1 MASREDLSKSYRR
14 MTDATEATRRA
25 VDRVDDSVRAN
36 TRATQLG
43 NVIAGVA
50 ALRAE
55 VNAKKARERIDAVGG
70 NIDDMNAAVTE
81 KLDQLSGGIQ
91 SLTGEVSKTNEQLEH
106 LKSINFA
113 QWRDGVGQT
122 YWYEYRPLGRKLL
135 ADYDELSLAWRHLV
149 AHRVTEVI
157 DRYPEWKDEEWL
169 LDSIRDGQYYPY
181 PKFPSGP
188 RQVAPLPDGLW
199 KKDRKRLGEFPNII
213 IAFILFV
220 LAFMVTF
227 GAFLGADD
235 DRREEQRSEM
245 VQSYR
250 NDENS
255 ALYPMMQYWPDGY
268 SCREDRL
275 IERVENLRD
284 EAPEGS
290 DERKSWDR
298 ALEAGTGAV
307 NEACD
312 RRIELRNE
320 NYYGMGEDPS
330 VEGLD
335 MSIGMMQ
342 FLSFLMGLAC
352 VIGFRLYLGSE
363 NKKIVAHNQRIN
375 DVVDG
380 HRAAVL
386 RARSEWESKCDS
398 ISSEWAKRNI
408 DAGCEME
415 RRFTELVGVPLSGK
429 GASEFWAAPTTKRE
443 AHEWAE
449 LLKRDRVDPPSKDD
463 YFEPSRI
470 QVNPRMPGWYRERF
484 ESSYRAVV
492 PHEL

>member
-55 VNAKKARERIDAVGG
+55 VNAKKTRARIDAVGG
-70 NIDDMNAAVTE
+70 KIDDMNAAVTE
-81 KLDQLSGGIQ
+81 KLDQLDNGVQ
-91 SLTGEVSKTNEQLEH
+91 SLTGEVAKTNEQLEH
-106 LKSINFA
+106 LKDINFA

-135 ADYDELSLAWRHLV
+135 EDYDELSLAWRQLV

-169 LDSIRDGQYYPY
+169 PDSIRDGQYYPY

-199 KKDRKRLGEFPNII
+199 KKDRKSLGEFRNII
-213 IAFILFV
+213 IAFILFI
-220 LAFMVTF
+220 LGIMVTF
-227 GAFLGADD
+227 GAFLGADE
-235 DRREEQRSEM
+235 DRKEEQRSEL

-250 NDENS
+250 SDGNS
-255 ALYPMMQYWPDGY
+255 ALYPMMQYWPDAY
-268 SCREDRL
+268 SCRDDRL
-275 IERVENLRD
+275 FEWVENLRD
-284 EAPEGS
+284 KAPEGS
-290 DERKSWDR
+290 DERKTWDR
-298 ALEAGTGAV
+298 ALKAGPEAIK
-307 NEACD
+307 EACD
-312 RRIELRNE
+312 RRIKLRNE
-320 NYYGMGEDPS
+320 NYYGMGDDPS
-330 VEGLD
+330 VKGLD
-335 MSIGMMQ
+335 ISTGMMQ
-342 FLSFLMGLAC
+342 FLSFLVGVAC
-352 VIGFRLYLGSE
+352 VIVFRLYLSSE
-363 NKKIVAHNQRIN
+363 NKKIDAHNRRID

-408 DAGCEME
+408 DAGREME

-429 GASEFWAAPTTKRE
+429 GASEFWAAPSTKRE
-443 AHEWAE
+443 AHAWTY
-449 LLKRDRVDPPSKDD
+449 LLKNDRTSPPSRDD

-470 QVNPRMPGWYRERF
+470 QLNPRMPGWYRERF
-484 ESSYRAVV
+484 ESSYRTVV